1 MKSVS
6 PSRRITFLS
15 SCRQPSEPVTTLG
28 KRIFSTFLLWGIIIG
43 CVHFFGTTGAV
54 WLVAL
59 VAVLT
64 QREFYQMVH
73 RMGLDP
79 FDRFGMT
86 LGAVTMLAPF
96 YAPLLLPGQPG
107 LAASGTW
114 LAVAVIVFA
123 LRILGEREP
132 HSRVETLAW
141 TLFGL
146 LYIPFMLQFMV
157 RIAMLPGPSES
168 SGLMLVIWLIAVSKF
183 CDVGALLSGLA
194 FGKHKMSPTISPKK
208 TWEGAVGGVLTSAG
222 VGALLAWALAKHYPP
237 GLTPASAALIAVP
250 IAVLAIISDLVESVI
265 KRRADT
271 KDAGAT
277 IPGIGGMFD
286 LSDSLILT
294 APVGYLAFSW
304 LVR

>member
-1 MKSVS
+1 M
-6 PSRRITFLS
+6 
-15 SCRQPSEPVTTLG
+15 G

-43 CVHFFGTTGAV
+43 CVHYLGITGAV
-54 WLVAL
+54 WLVAV

-73 RMGLDP
+73 RMGMDP
-79 FDRFGMT
+79 FDRVGMT
-86 LGAVTMLAPF
+86 LGAVIMLAPY
-96 YAPLLLPGQPG
+96 YAPILFPLHPEM
-107 LAASGTW
+107 ASSGAL
-114 LAVAVIVFA
+114 LAVAVVVFA

-132 HSRVETLAW
+132 HNRVETLAW

-157 RIAMLPGPSES
+157 RIMRIEGPSES
-168 SGLMLVIWLIAVSKF
+168 TGLFLVIWLIAVSKF

-222 VGALLAWALAKHYPP
+222 VGAGLASLLAAYFPP
-237 GLTPASAALIAVP
+237 GLTPLVGALIAVP
-250 IAVLAIISDLVESVI
+250 VAILAIVSDLVESVI

-294 APVGYLAFSW
+294 APLGYLAFSW
-304 LVR
+304 LSS

>member
-1 MKSVS
+1 M
-6 PSRRITFLS
+6 
-15 SCRQPSEPVTTLG
+15 G

-43 CVHFFGTTGAV
+43 CVHFLGTTGAV

-73 RMGLDP
+73 RMGMDP

-86 LGAVTMLAPF
+86 LGAIIMLAPY
-96 YAPLLLPGQPG
+96 YAPILFPLHPEM
-107 LAASGTW
+107 ASSGTW
-114 LAVAVIVFA
+114 LAVAVVVFA

-132 HSRVETLAW
+132 HNRVETLAW

-157 RIAMLPGPSES
+157 RIMGIKGTTES
-168 SGLMLVIWLIAVSKF
+168 TGLFLVIWLIAVSKF

-208 TWEGAVGGVLTSAG
+208 TWEGAIGGVLTSAG
-222 VGALLAWALAKHYPP
+222 VGAGLAALLSTHYPA
-237 GLTPASAALIAVP
+237 GLTPLVAALVAVP
-250 IAVLAIISDLVESVI
+250 IAILAIVSDLVESVI

-294 APVGYLAFSW
+294 APLGYLAFSW
-304 LVR
+304 MST